1 MIDVNILVIEDEVE
15 LNNAYKRI
23 LETAHYNVKS
33 AYNGAEALEILAND
47 GDPHIILLDLRMP
60 IMNGIDFLKEYNA
73 PAHPDT
79 TIILFSNYEAQDEV
93 DQAYELGAQHY
104 ILKAMASPKELLHNI
119 ETILKQKSK
128 E

>member
-23 LETAHYNVKS
+23 LETAHSNVKS